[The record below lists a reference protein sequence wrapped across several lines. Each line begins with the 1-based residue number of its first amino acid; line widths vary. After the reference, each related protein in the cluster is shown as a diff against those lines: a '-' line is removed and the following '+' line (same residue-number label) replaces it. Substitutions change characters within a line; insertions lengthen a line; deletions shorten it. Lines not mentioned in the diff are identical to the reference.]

1 MEIAGNKVVLRPVE
15 EQDREML
22 MNLIADPEIV
32 KVTGGY
38 FSTSSGD
45 LQMNWLRAISNSPES
60 LYEVIADRDNPRMAL
75 GIIILSHDKEE
86 RGKGELYIKLMNSA
100 RKKGYGE
107 DAVNTLVSHAFCEQ
121 GINCIYSNVLE
132 DNTASRRLFEKC
144 HFKQEGVY
152 KSSICKNGYYKN
164 VCIYRIRR

>member
-45 LQMNWLRAISNSPES
+45 LQMNWLRAMSNSPES

-121 GINCIYSNVLE
+121 GINCMFWRTIQPPAGCLRNAIL
-132 DNTASRRLFEKC
+132 SRREYIKAAFAKTGIIKMC
-144 HFKQEGVY
+144 AYIG
-152 KSSICKNGYYKN
+152 
-164 VCIYRIRR
+164 

>member
-45 LQMNWLRAISNSPES
+45 LQMNWLRAMSNSPES

-100 RKKGYGE
+100 RKKAME
-107 DAVNTLVSHAFCEQ
+107 
-121 GINCIYSNVLE
+121 
-132 DNTASRRLFEKC
+132 RMR
-144 HFKQEGVY
+144 
-152 KSSICKNGYYKN
+152 
-164 VCIYRIRR
+164 